1 MAKSVLEALVLED
14 DPTQIDQIAKEV
26 SKVGFSV
33 FRAES
38 VREAMEKVERRATTG
53 LPALAIV
60 DWDMGMNSD
69 QALSVRHFLKWFRD
83 LAKSCTVIV
92 YSVHADTL
100 AVNKAIHEAD
110 AWAYSHNKD
119 EGLDS
124 LVARLR
130 QLFGVHVED
139 LVLEVDTNTV
149 LCEVT
154 GARFVHPVGAMLLE
168 RYPHPVDLHRSEGRI
183 RACHRLRGWLQDQ
196 ASVMT
201 VVPAG
206 PFAWRL
212 AIAAPPARSEP

>member
-1 MAKSVLEALVLED
+1 MAKSILEALVLED
-14 DPTQIDQIAKEV
+14 DPTQIDQIVKEV

-33 FRAES
+33 FTAES
-38 VREAMEKVERRATTG
+38 VREAKQKLERRAATG
-53 LPALAIV
+53 LPTLAIV
-60 DWDMGMNSD
+60 DWDMGMSSD
-69 QALSVRHFLKWFRD
+69 TSLSVHHFLKWFRD
-83 LAKSCTVIV
+83 LAKSSTVIA

-100 AVNKAIHEAD
+100 AVNKAIHQAD
-110 AWAYSHNKD
+110 PWAYTHNKD

-139 LVLEVDTNTV
+139 LILDTSTV

-168 RYPHPVDLHRSEGRI
+168 HYPHAVDLHRSEGRV
-183 RACHRLRGWLQDQ
+183 RACHRLRGWLRDQ
-196 ASVMT
+196 GSVMT

-206 PFAWRL
+206 PSMWRL
-212 AIAAPPARSEP
+212 AIAAPADRSEA